1 MTTDSAF
8 DTDSDQTVAHE
19 YRVPIIDKMMEILI
33 VLESEPDRE
42 PRISEIIAKTGLSR
56 STVYRI
62 LNTLVHHGLLY
73 RTPEGG
79 YRLGLRI
86 KGLAASV
93 TMDLTL
99 DDLLASIRP
108 ALKSL
113 SEQTGETSKF
123 TILDQGLAKVVALEI
138 GADPFAPTS
147 RLGSTFEL
155 HAGAASKLL
164 LAHSPAADRKAVLGK
179 PLSRHTAATIVDR
192 AMLEAE
198 LSEIRDNGL
207 SFDRGE
213 WTSNVHAVA
222 APVFGPGGVVLG
234 ALSVTFFPKPREA
247 EFLVPIM
254 AILRTVAS
262 EVSARLARGVST
274 VSPIIASR

>member
-1 MTTDSAF
+1 MRIEPDIDLDADATPG
-8 DTDSDQTVAHE
+8 
-19 YRVPIIDKMMEILI
+19 YRVPVIEKMMEILTF
-33 VLESEPDRE
+33 LEEEPHNE
-42 PRISEIIAKTGLSR
+42 PRIAQIVAETKLSR

-73 RTPEGG
+73 RSPEGG

-93 TMDLTL
+93 TMEMTL
-99 DDLLASIRP
+99 DDLLATIRP
-108 ALKSL
+108 VLKSL
-113 SEQTGETSKF
+113 SEQTRETSKF
-123 TILDQGLAKVVALEI
+123 TILDQGFAKVVALEI
-138 GADPFAPTS
+138 GTDPFAPTS

-164 LAHSPAADRKAVLGK
+164 LAHAPAAQRNAVLGK
-179 PLSRHTAATIVDR
+179 PLSRHTDTTIVD
-192 AMLEAE
+192 AAVLERE
-198 LSEIRDNGL
+198 LAQIRETGI

-222 APVFGPGGVVLG
+222 APVLGPGGAVLG
-234 ALSVTFFPKPREA
+234 ALSVTFFPKPREG

-254 AILRTVAS
+254 QVLRDTAS
-262 EVSARLARGVST
+262 DVSARLARGVSPVLPVT
-274 VSPIIASR
+274 SPR

>member
-1 MTTDSAF
+1 MVIEPDLGLDA
-8 DTDSDQTVAHE
+8 DAAAANG
-19 YRVPIIDKMMEILI
+19 YRVPVIEKMMEILTF
-33 VLESEPDRE
+33 LEDELDHE
-42 PRISEIIAKTGLSR
+42 PRIAEIVAKTKLSR

-62 LNTLVHHGLLY
+62 LNTLVHHGLLH

-93 TMDLTL
+93 TMEMTL
-99 DDLLASIRP
+99 DDLLATIRP
-108 ALKSL
+108 ALKAL

-123 TILDQGLAKVVALEI
+123 TILDQGLAKVIALEI
-138 GADPFAPTS
+138 GADPFTPTS

-164 LAHSPAADRKAVLGK
+164 LAHAPAAQRKAVLGK
-179 PLSRHTAATIVDR
+179 PLSHHTDVTIIDPAV
-192 AMLEAE
+192 LEAE
-198 LSEIRDNGL
+198 LSQIRDTGI

-222 APVFGPGGVVLG
+222 APVVGPGGAVLG
-234 ALSVTFFPKPREA
+234 ALSVTFFPKPNEA

-254 AILRTVAS
+254 QVLRDAAS
-262 EVSARLARGVST
+262 DVSARLARGVSAALP
-274 VSPIIASR
+274 VAVPR